1 MKTFETSQS
10 YKSITK
16 LTYCGM
22 LIGLSAVGAMIKI
35 SGSIAFD
42 SMPGF
47 FAALFLGPW
56 AGAIVAGLGHLL
68 TALTSG
74 FPLTIPMHL
83 VLVLEMGLFAYLFGI
98 IYKKRGSIVASIV
111 AIILNGPVASLL
123 AVPMSIILRLPFSGW
138 ALFGVVIVPLT
149 LASIANVLLAV
160 IVYNIINKRVR

>member
-1 MKTFETSQS
+1 MKGTDASHD
-10 YKSITK
+10 KSNITK

-47 FAALFLGPW
+47 FAALFLGPL

-74 FPLTIPMHL
+74 FPLTLPMHL
-83 VLVLEMGLFAYLFGI
+83 FLVIEMALFAYLFGV
-98 IYKKRGSIVASIV
+98 IYKKSGGIIASIV
-111 AIILNGPVASLL
+111 AIALNGPISALIV
-123 AVPMSIILRLPFSGW
+123 VPLSIILGLPLNGWPLFS
-138 ALFGVVIVPLT
+138 VVIIPLT
-149 LASIANVLLAV
+149 LASAANVLLALFV
-160 IVYNIINKRVR
+160 FKALNMRIK

>member
-1 MKTFETSQS
+1 MKTWETL
-10 YKSITK
+10 YDRKNITK

-22 LIGLSAVGAMIKI
+22 LIGLSAIGSMIKI

-56 AGAIVAGLGHLL
+56 AGAVVAGLGHLL

-74 FPLTIPMHL
+74 FPLTLPMHL

-98 IYKKRGSIVASIV
+98 IYRKRGSIVASIV
-111 AIILNGPVASLL
+111 AIILNGPVASLF
-123 AVPMSIILRLPFSGW
+123 AVPMSIVLGLPFSGW
-138 ALFGVVIVPLT
+138 PLFSVVILPLT
-149 LASIANVLLAV
+149 LASIGNVLLAILV
-160 IVYNIINKRVR
+160 FKVINKRIR

>member
-1 MKTFETSQS
+1 MKEINILHSRS
-10 YKSITK
+10 NAIK

-68 TALTSG
+68 TAITSG
-74 FPLTIPMHL
+74 FPLTLPMHL
-83 VLVLEMGLFAYLFGI
+83 LLVVEMGLFAYIFGA
-98 IYKKRGSIVASIV
+98 IYKKRGGTIASIV
-111 AIILNGPVASLL
+111 AIALNGPISALIV
-123 AVPMSIILRLPFSGW
+123 VPTSIILGLPLNGW
-138 ALFGVVIVPLT
+138 ALFSVVVLPLT
-149 LASIANVLLAV
+149 LASAANVLLALLV
-160 IVYNIINKRVR
+160 FKVLNKRIR